1 MITTI
6 KSDFAEI
13 KRQTVVLDRC
23 LDGHPGDEVASERK
37 LKEQLYAYEKEI
49 ARFLSMAGIS
59 RGESG
64 PDATRRHKTEMA
76 DCRRRLTDLNVRRSV
91 LCQEELQAKA
101 ELADLS
107 TQIQKTGGELKRL
120 EGRISELERNIDN
133 RILLAKLWFLI
144 FPDADKAEL
153 ARKVE
158 DRNAIRSTL
167 DMLRAKAHDLET
179 RHNDLKKKLSDLSAQ
194 RNGVDG
200 EIRQLTNQI
209 DALDHAI
216 QAENERECCAVRL
229 KEIHGVQRDRVEGCA
244 AKWKNARGAI
254 SGAVMRIREKQ
265 PKITDLAPE
274 SFGCATSFPDM
285 FSVGTYLFSGG
296 GQEWA
301 LPRLLPFPFPRPLLF
316 PPTDKGRCFVQ
327 EIMLRA
333 FQCIPPDTLE
343 ITVCDPKHLG
353 NSLAGFLALLEN
365 RKPFPDGGC
374 LTTPKDIE
382 DALSRTHAYM
392 AAFVQRNCVAGV
404 QDWASFNAA
413 HPDHPAP
420 CKLLV
425 MFDLPE
431 QLTGPAAACLTLIL
445 ENGPK
450 CGVFPLI
457 ACDVGA
463 LDSRRDAVLIEAL
476 SSSAWDAFSI
486 RSHVREFKEIRNI
499 MISEDN
505 SRGLPDA
512 NGIESLL
519 SSLKAGYKRRDEFA
533 GEMDDLYRQD
543 GLWSADSR
551 DGIEALIGWSDD
563 NRTPVRF
570 VLGSHKAMDVN
581 HALLGGKTGSG
592 KSNLIHVLVH
602 GLCHRYSPEEL
613 NLYLLDYKDAIEF
626 NDYAMPLLPHAR
638 LVATKS
644 DVDFGISVLRH
655 LETKMTERNAVFQR
669 VGVSSLYE
677 YRNKT
682 GEMMPRILLVIDEFQ
697 KFFEDQKTA
706 DVSQALLM
714 NLAKQGRSAGIH
726 LLLATQSLV
735 GLSQVGTLQGLTNQ
749 LACRLVLSCR
759 PEDSRILL
767 GQSNEAA
774 AELKGI
780 PQGILNNANGAKSAN
795 MFFNIPEAKRD
806 IRERHLS
813 ELHNMASS
821 RGFDFSQCRV
831 FNGNCLPAFPM
842 PEEFNTYCSASEM
855 QPLLLGRMADFN
867 SDPVIRNMAGQNL
880 CVVGRRKFITDVKRA
895 IAESLSRND
904 GGKAII
910 LYSEHPENWDAF
922 VKSGCYV
929 QTTDEEWTGIDL
941 DGFARREEHRKLIIL
956 DGIED
961 LISFHPDGYKP
972 SPLAN
977 MLASLVSR
985 PAKTGVQLILCARD
999 YRRAQAVV
1007 KELLIRCG
1015 LRIGDSS
1022 IGGDLTSFV
1031 CFETSGSRALPP
1043 LPEDRAI
1050 VVDRDSGESIVFR
1063 PFGCGKGKEAI
1074 RG

>member
-1 MITTI
+1 MISTM
-6 KSDFAEI
+6 KSDFNEI

-23 LDGHPGDEVASERK
+23 LAGHPVDEVDLERK
-37 LKEQLYAYEKEI
+37 LKKQMSGHEKDI
-49 ARFLSMAGIS
+49 AIYLSKAGIS

-64 PDATRRHKTEMA
+64 PDATRRHKSEI
-76 DCRRRLTDLNVRRSV
+76 DDRRRQLATLSARKDV
-91 LCQEELQAKA
+91 LCQEEQQVKT

-107 TQIQKTGGELKRL
+107 AQIQRTRGELQRL
-120 EGRISELERNIDN
+120 ESRISDLERSIGN
-133 RILLAKLWFLI
+133 RNLLEDIWFFI

-153 ARKVE
+153 AQKVVDRKS
-158 DRNAIRSTL
+158 IRSTL
-167 DMLRAKAHDLET
+167 DQLQLKSQEQENRQ
-179 RHNDLKKKLSDLSAQ
+179 RDLKRCLSDLSTR
-194 RNGVDG
+194 RNGVEG
-200 EIRQLTNQI
+200 EIRQLMNQI
-209 DALDHAI
+209 DALAHAI
-216 QAENERECCAVRL
+216 EEENERECCAVRIR
-229 KEIHGVQRDRVEGCA
+229 EIHGIQRDRVEENA
-244 AKWKNARGAI
+244 AKWKLACDATAA
-254 SGAVMRIREKQ
+254 AVARIRERQ
-265 PKITDLAPE
+265 PKIADLTLE

-285 FSVGTYLFSGG
+285 FSVGTYVFSGG
-296 GQEWA
+296 GQKWT

-316 PPTDKGRCFVQ
+316 PPTDKGHEFVR
-327 EIMLRA
+327 EVMLRV
-333 FQCIPPDTLE
+333 FQCIPPDALE

-365 RKPFPDGGC
+365 RKPFPEGRC

-392 AAFVQRNCVAGV
+392 SEFVQRNCVGGV
-404 QDWASFNAA
+404 HDWASFNAA
-413 HPDHPAP
+413 HPANPRP

-431 QLTGPAAACLTLIL
+431 QLTGPAAACLSLIL

-476 SSSAWDAFSI
+476 SSFAWDAFSI
-486 RSHVREFKEIRNI
+486 RNHVREFKEIRNI
-499 MISEDN
+499 KISEEN

-655 LETKMTERNAVFQR
+655 LEIKMTERNSVFQR

-682 GEMMPRILLVIDEFQ
+682 GETMPRILLVIDEFQ
-697 KFFEDQKTA
+697 KFFEDPKTA

-714 NLAKQGRSAGIH
+714 NIAKQGRSTGIH

-780 PQGILNNANGAKSAN
+780 PQGILNNANGAKSEN
-795 MFFNIPEAKRD
+795 VFFNIPEAKRE

-813 ELHNMASS
+813 ELHKAASA

-831 FNGNCLPAFPM
+831 FKGNCLPSFPTA
-842 PEEFNTYCSASEM
+842 EEFGARCSIPGA
-855 QPLLLGRMADFN
+855 QPLLIGQMADFN

-880 CVVGRRKFITDVKRA
+880 CIIGRRNFLPDLKRA
-895 IAESLSRND
+895 IAESLSRID
-904 GGKAII
+904 CEKAIL
-910 LYSEHPENWDAF
+910 LYSEHPKNWDAF
-922 VKSGCYV
+922 MSSGTYV
-929 QTTDEEWTGIDL
+929 QTADEECAGLDIDA
-941 DGFARREEHRKLIIL
+941 FARRDEPRKFIIL

-961 LISFHPDGYKP
+961 LMPFHPDGYKP
-972 SPLAN
+972 SPLASK
-977 MLASLVSR
+977 LANLVSR
-985 PAKTGVQLILCARD
+985 PAKTGVQLLLCARD
-999 YRRAQAVV
+999 YRRAQNDV
-1007 KELLIRCG
+1007 KELLSRCG
-1015 LRIGDSS
+1015 LRIGDGS

-1031 CFETSGSRALPP
+1031 GFEASGSRALPL

-1050 VVDRDSGESIVFR
+1050 VVDRDSGKTIVFR
-1063 PFGCGKGKEAI
+1063 PFGREKEKEVI